1 MPNFINLPPFAED
14 GAVHVVI
21 ETPRGSRA
29 KFAYDPKLETFTLT
43 KSLLVGLTYPHDWGF
58 VPSTRADDGDP
69 LDVMVIHDAATF
81 PGLMLACRIIGILQI
96 RQKSKGKSERNDRLF
111 AVPRRSH
118 SERSLRD
125 VRDLSKPFREELE
138 KFFIATDEL
147 EDKKLEDYWL
157 EGTQGG
163 AKGNQGCRKVICEEG
178 AVISEDKISARDD
191 KSRCFSNRRSK
202 QPWLAVCWT
211 ALVWMNARTV
221 ATLWQADLAAARA
234 RRPLPASDFHWPH
247 AAHSR
252 LSI

>member
-29 KFAYDPKLETFTLT
+29 KLAYDPKLETFTLT

-58 VPSTRADDGDP
+58 VPSTRAEDGDR
-69 LDVMVIHDAATF
+69 LDVMVIHGAATF

-96 RQKSKGKSERNDRLF
+96 RQKSKGKAERNDRLF

-125 VRDLSKPFREELE
+125 VRKLSTPFREELE

-147 EDKKLEDYWL
+147 EDKKLDIIGWKGPKMAL
-157 EGTQGG
+157 KAIKDA
-163 AKGNQGCRKVICEEG
+163 AKSFAKKEQ
-178 AVISEDKISARDD
+178 
-191 KSRCFSNRRSK
+191 
-202 QPWLAVCWT
+202 
-211 ALVWMNARTV
+211 
-221 ATLWQADLAAARA
+221 
-234 RRPLPASDFHWPH
+234 
-247 AAHSR
+247 
-252 LSI
+252 